1 MAVLLTMSEQ
11 NVINFLLVHK
21 SSNRSYLLLTRDE
34 KQEDLVWRVAVG
46 AGLGTWLGWWL
57 TIKVKTFFLSSV
69 TSEQDRKT

>member
-1 MAVLLTMSEQ
+1 MSEL
-11 NVINFLLVHK
+11 NVICFFGCIPK
-21 SSNRSYLLLTRDE
+21 MSNRSCLLLMGDE

-57 TIKVKTFFLSSV
+57 TIKVKTFFHSSV

>member
-1 MAVLLTMSEQ
+1 M
-11 NVINFLLVHK
+11 
-21 SSNRSYLLLTRDE
+21 RDE